1 MYLRQTDKWK
11 QYLLQEGVED
21 IGLGAE
27 VAHFLRQLNRQ
38 YGPVPNKALTWI
50 GTLVKDSHNPVPL
63 TDGNIAAMVDLI
75 EYDHGWPWDEAL
87 KATNNVINNMTATR
101 ADPGE
106 FAKEFS
112 QNEPDYS
119 DSQMKALE
127 DYYGIR
133 TFLKSLVVESRA
145 RAAELE
151 GPSLGE
157 LKTAGKKLRRMLKKA
172 NVSPNLSAALM
183 HLFTHNVIVNSAVQL
198 TNWVTPIL
206 KILTEDFEYYDELRD
221 DLFTMRY
228 PPADQLRAASALS
241 DDTLRNPPRAEDQV
255 IHEFDNG
262 YYWYDIRSRECDFEA
277 RKMGHCGSG
286 QDGTLYSLRAG
297 GTTRRNIKPKITLEM
312 DRQGIVY
319 QIKGKANE
327 APKKELWPYIDWFIE
342 NAGVERVTEDGTH
355 SSDGLGF
362 AEMIGYL
369 KQKHPDVKFEDSWVT
384 EATELLEQF
393 APGIESDH
401 QTTHEI
407 EWPSTG
413 SPTAVFTLRHFAY
426 WPVKDV
432 IVDES
437 TNQLRWQ
444 IRQDAQEIANDTLD
458 TGTYTSP
465 GWTGTSPRIH
475 GVNIFARGIQDSQ
488 AAMIRVE
495 MLWQGHFEPEESEDE
510 NIDVVQAELKELTL
524 FLAEMEEIAANLVN
538 THSVEDFDYNGFW
551 EQVQKKLEEYGVYR
565 DIAGELDA
573 EEERES
579 SGQIDLPL
587 QESRTLELW
596 SKIIK

>member
-63 TDGNIAAMVDLI
+63 TDGNIAAMLTLL

-101 ADPGE
+101 ADPVE

-127 DYYGIR
+127 DYWGIR

-342 NAGVERVTEDGTH
+342 NAGVERVTEVGTH

-384 EATELLEQF
+384 EATDLLEQF
-393 APGIESDH
+393 APSIDSDH

-426 WPVKDV
+426 WPVKDD

-458 TGTYTSP
+458 TGTY
-465 GWTGTSPRIH
+465 TSPRIH

-510 NIDVVQAELKELTL
+510 NVDVVRAELKELWD

-573 EEERES
+573 EQLRWRAERDS
-579 SGQIDLPL
+579 HL